1 MSSTSSFGSGLVL
14 MIPGDRKALSRNII
28 ANYEESLQFV
38 IFYVFF
44 RIKEECVNDEVILQR
59 PEPQLRATFCIKKHE
74 L

>member
-44 RIKEECVNDEVILQR
+44 GL
-59 PEPQLRATFCIKKHE
+59 KKNE
-74 L
+74 SMTK